1 MTYKAI
7 VKELIRNDAKAW
19 VEKLLNENGIAFRY
33 TLSETSELK
42 HDKESNTILWTAK
55 IEIKMEGQRDL
66 LTVYA
71 GGTADDFLGIC
82 HSVLWNKDMKKI
94 LWMANYDTRK
104 SLGIK
109 TFQIA

>member
-19 VEKLLNENGIAFRY
+19 VEKLLKENGIAFRY
-33 TLSETSELK
+33 THSETTELE
-42 HDKESNTILWTAK
+42 HDKESNSILWTAK
-55 IEIKMEGQRDL
+55 IEIKMEGQATL

-71 GGTADDFLGIC
+71 GGTADDLLGIC
-82 HSVLWNKDMKKI
+82 HSVIWNSDKKKI
-94 LWMANYDTRK
+94 LWMSSYDTRK

-109 TFQIA
+109 AFQIA